1 MLRIKEVIK
10 EKGTTVNEV
19 AEKMR
24 ITQPA
29 LSSIINGNPTSEKL
43 EQIASIL
50 NVSVGYLFEPS
61 GTDVITCPKCGT
73 KLEIKEKE

>member
-50 NVSVGYLFEPS
+50 NVPAGYLFEPPA
-61 GTDVITCPKCGT
+61 TDVITCPYCSNK
-73 KLEIKEKE
+73 IKVGKE